1 MKFQA
6 LFFPLCWCGLV
17 ALLVGST
24 NSNVDAFVVPSGAP
38 GTTSDR
44 AKVSAR
50 TTGPSCDL
58 SRLKSTEATTSTLSG
73 NTKFELDDVSMRLL
87 DEAVAFNATAAMQLL
102 SKISIM
108 RESGTSEEYL
118 DALLVNGPDSSLP
131 FWTRSKRLARFS
143 RRARMASFRRTLDR
157 TTPPVS
163 DNESTTNVDDDKE
176 QQVKRRRRAL
186 VALLRNLA
194 NEANIDSTTLKE
206 PLIVRIE
213 RRSLQ
218 AEKDDATNLR
228 KRLPEGLETPD
239 YEIIASAIAGGKNV
253 EIRKYK
259 PYSVCAV
266 SMNKPR
272 PEDSSKTD
280 AKVQMPEMSGASS
293 FGALAGY
300 LFGKNDQSTA
310 MKMTT
315 PVFTSPL
322 GEGDRQMEFVLPSN
336 YWGSLMSAPK
346 PLDES
351 GVTLQEKASED
362 RAVIM
367 FGGYAS
373 KKEVDRRKK
382 ELIAALS
389 QDPEWKMLDDEVT
402 VAQYNDPFTVPWK
415 RLNEVS
421 VRVGRR

>member
-1 MKFQA
+1 M
-6 LFFPLCWCGLV
+6 
-17 ALLVGST
+17 ALLY
-24 NSNVDAFVVPSGAP
+24 
-38 GTTSDR
+38 
-44 AKVSAR
+44 
-50 TTGPSCDL
+50 
-58 SRLKSTEATTSTLSG
+58 EAIT
-73 NTKFELDDVSMRLL
+73 
-87 DEAVAFNATAAMQLL
+87 FNATAAWQLL
-102 SKISIM
+102 SKISTM
-108 RESGTSEEYL
+108 RETGKSEEYL

-131 FWTRSKRLARFS
+131 FWTRSKRLAKFS

-157 TTPPVS
+157 TTPPLS
-163 DNESTTNVDDDKE
+163 DNESTVADDDKE
-176 QQVKRRRRAL
+176 QELRRRRRAL
-186 VALLRNLA
+186 VALLRTLA
-194 NEANIDSTTLKE
+194 NEVNIDSTTNPKE

-213 RRSLQ
+213 RRSIR

-228 KRLPEGLETPD
+228 NRLPDGLETPD
-239 YEIIASAIAGGKNV
+239 YDIIASAIAGGKNV

-272 PEDSSKTD
+272 PVDSSKTD

-336 YWGSLMSAPK
+336 YWGSVVSAPK
-346 PLDES
+346 PLEES

-382 ELIAALS
+382 ELVAALS
-389 QDPEWKMLDDEVT
+389 RDPEWKMLDEKVT

-421 VRVGRR
+421 VRVERR